1 MNYNYK
7 TIKKEIGYMKK
18 GYGSNICSNCVYFN
32 RYTRSNCAHIEK
44 SFDKTSNISP
54 HGTCLKFIASPAIKL
69 YGCD

>member
-18 GYGSNICSNCVYFN
+18 GYGSNVCLNCVFFN
-32 RYTRSNCAHIEK
+32 RYTRSNCAH
-44 SFDKTSNISP
+44 DKTSNISP

-69 YGCD
+69 YGWDIQ